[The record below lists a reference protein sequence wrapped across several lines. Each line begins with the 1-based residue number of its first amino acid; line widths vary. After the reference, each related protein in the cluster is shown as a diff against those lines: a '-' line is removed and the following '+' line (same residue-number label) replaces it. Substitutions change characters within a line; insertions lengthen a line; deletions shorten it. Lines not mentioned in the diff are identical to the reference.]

1 MSAMVESF
9 VTLCKQ
15 QPLAAVGCAMAIVLL
30 TILLRSVLA
39 ARRMDACLARIP
51 QPCQP
56 APILGHALKLAGA
69 EPWSIMAKW
78 CEEAGNMITFNVA
91 GQRVVYVNEP
101 KLIKRILLTNQ
112 RNYCKDVATS
122 YKHFMCLLGSGLVTS
137 EGEKWKKG
145 RLLLSHALRIDIL
158 DDVPAI
164 THRAVSKIIE
174 KIKTQASVD
183 LNEEFRHMTLQ
194 VIGEAALSFTPEETD
209 AIFPSLYLPIVHECN
224 RRVWEPWRQYLPFL
238 NGSRER
244 SACLKRLNDVLCKT
258 IQKRWAQREN
268 EARQGVARKQDIM
281 DLCMS
286 QIPALDDA
294 ITCQLRDDVKTMLLA
309 GHETSAALLTW
320 ATYELLANPLVMEE
334 VVRESLEVYGK
345 HIEQGT
351 IPQLDEVKRLKW
363 TPAVLR
369 ETLRKHSVVPLT
381 MRVAM
386 EDDIIPTSESGLGH
400 EVVIPKDCTVAVGIL
415 GVHHRPDL
423 WPNPSKFAPERF
435 MDENAE
441 RVDPYAFIPFI
452 NGPRNCLG
460 QHLSLMETQFALSWL
475 MANMSL
481 TFHGELDA
489 AKVGKHHPYIVPSVP
504 HNGLTVSGTM
514 RHSSISQ

>member
-1 MSAMVESF
+1 MSLSNNVMS
-9 VTLCKQ
+9 TLSD
-15 QPLAAVGCAMAIVLL
+15 QPLIVIGLVFTIAVVMM
-30 TILLRSVLA
+30 LLRSFLA
-39 ARRMDACLARIP
+39 ARRMDSLLALIP

-56 APILGHALKLAGA
+56 IPVLGHALKLAGA
-69 EPWSIMAKW
+69 EPWNIMARW

-91 GQRVVYVNEP
+91 GQRVVYVNDP
-101 KLIKRILLTNQ
+101 KLIKRVLLTNQ
-112 RNYCKDVATS
+112 RNYCKDIGTS

-158 DDVPAI
+158 DEIPMI
-164 THRAVSKIIE
+164 THSAISKIISKMNTNE
-174 KIKTQASVD
+174 SVD

-194 VIGEAALSFTPEETD
+194 VIGEAALSFTPEQTD

-224 RRVWEPWRQYLPFL
+224 RRVWEPWRQFLPFL

-244 SACLKRLNDVLCKT
+244 STCLKRLNEVLCNT
-258 IQKRWAQREN
+258 IRERWALRE
-268 EARQGVARKQDIM
+268 EEKRQGILRKQDIM

-286 QIPALDDA
+286 QIPELDESIVA
-294 ITCQLRDDVKTMLLA
+294 QLRDDVKTMLLA

-320 ATYELLANPLVMEE
+320 ATYELIAHPNIMEE

-345 HIEQGT
+345 HIAAGT
-351 IPQLDEVKRLKW
+351 IPGLEEVKRLTW

-381 MRVAM
+381 MRVAI
-386 EDDIIPTSESGLGH
+386 EDDVIPMSESGLGH
-400 EVVIPKDCTVAVGIL
+400 EVVIPKNCTVAVGIL
-415 GVHHRPDL
+415 GVHHRPDI
-423 WPNPSKFAPERF
+423 WANPSTFSPQRF
-435 MDENAE
+435 MGDNME

-475 MANMSL
+475 VANMSL
-481 TFHGELDA
+481 SLHGEQDI
-489 AKVGKHHPYIVPSVP
+489 AKVGKHHPFVVPSVP
-504 HNGLTVSGTM
+504 NNGLHVSAKP
-514 RHSSISQ
+514 RKLV

>member
-1 MSAMVESF
+1 MDIVSF
-9 VTLCKQ
+9 FTEHPILALGVVLCTVLFAKLMRGW
-15 QPLAAVGCAMAIVLL
+15 LAL
-30 TILLRSVLA
+30 
-39 ARRMDACLARIP
+39 RRMDTCLALIP
-51 QPCQP
+51 QPFQP
-56 APILGHALKLAGA
+56 VPILGHALKLAGA
-69 EPWSIMAKW
+69 EPWNVMAKW
-78 CEEAGNMITFNVA
+78 CEEAGNIVTFNIA
-91 GQRVVYVNEP
+91 GQRVVYVNDP
-101 KLIKRILLTNQ
+101 KLLKRILLTNQ

-158 DDVPAI
+158 DDVPLI
-164 THRAVSKIIE
+164 THRAVTKIID
-174 KIKTQASVD
+174 KLKARTSVD

-194 VIGEAALSFTPEETD
+194 VIGEAALSFTPEQTD

-244 SACLKRLNDVLCKT
+244 STCLKRLNEVLCST
-258 IQKRWAQREN
+258 IRERWAQRKDE
-268 EARQGVARKQDIM
+268 ERRGITRKQDIM

-286 QIPALDDA
+286 QIPHLDEA
-294 ITCQLRDDVKTMLLA
+294 ITQQLRDDVKTMLLA

-320 ATYELLANPLVMEE
+320 ATYELLANPDIMQE

-345 HIEQGT
+345 HIQEGT
-351 IPQLDEVKRLKW
+351 IPQVEEVKKLKW

-369 ETLRKHSVVPLT
+369 ETLRKHSVVPMT
-381 MRVAM
+381 MRLAL

-400 EVVIPKDCTVAVGIL
+400 EVVIPKNCTVAVGIL

-423 WPNPSKFAPERF
+423 WPNPSTFAPQRF
-435 MDENAE
+435 MGENIE

-460 QHLSLMETQFALSWL
+460 QHLALLETQFALSWL
-475 MANMSL
+475 MANMTLSL
-481 TFHGELDA
+481 HGKKDLS
-489 AKVGKHHPYIVPSVP
+489 KIGKHHPYVVPSVP
-504 HNGLTVSGTM
+504 QDGLHVSGSP
-514 RHSSISQ
+514 RQQQ